1 MHRTALEVSTR
12 EWLTAVPFREEKEP
26 VDGRQRR
33 VSLCIICLFLS
44 FKCGLY
50 SSINFLTGKKNSSMI
65 IVSTPR
71 NASTVLEV
79 SLG

>member
-1 MHRTALEVSTR
+1 MG
-12 EWLTAVPFREEKEP
+12 
-26 VDGRQRR
+26 DRR

-65 IVSTPR
+65 TVSTTR
-71 NASTVLEV
+71 NSSTVLEV